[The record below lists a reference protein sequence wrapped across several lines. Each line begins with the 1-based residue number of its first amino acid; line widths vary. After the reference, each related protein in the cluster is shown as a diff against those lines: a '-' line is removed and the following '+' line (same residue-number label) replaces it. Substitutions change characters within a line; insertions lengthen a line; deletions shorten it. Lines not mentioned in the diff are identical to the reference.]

1 VDGNGIRVEEPEEDM
16 EFNFE
21 KRFGWYA
28 VLNRVTNDD
37 ITRHDT
43 VFSKTV
49 LEVLN
54 QLSYILEKDREI
66 LKQQKKK
73 MNVQ

>member
-1 VDGNGIRVEEPEEDM
+1 MEEPEEDM

-43 VFSKTV
+43 VFAKTV